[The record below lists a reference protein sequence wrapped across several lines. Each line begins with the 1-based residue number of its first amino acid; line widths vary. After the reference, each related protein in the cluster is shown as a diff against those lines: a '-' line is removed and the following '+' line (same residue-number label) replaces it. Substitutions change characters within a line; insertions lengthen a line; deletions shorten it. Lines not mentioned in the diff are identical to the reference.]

1 MNAHPEGEAHRNPFR
16 AVIKDV
22 GILNCGRRPERRL
35 TRQAFAF
42 CGASEVLDKKK
53 AMPEGIAKFREET
66 SKKQTARLVVA
77 LLRCTT

>member
-1 MNAHPEGEAHRNPFR
+1 MRKRGWSGAPTATES
-16 AVIKDV
+16 
-22 GILNCGRRPERRL
+22 L